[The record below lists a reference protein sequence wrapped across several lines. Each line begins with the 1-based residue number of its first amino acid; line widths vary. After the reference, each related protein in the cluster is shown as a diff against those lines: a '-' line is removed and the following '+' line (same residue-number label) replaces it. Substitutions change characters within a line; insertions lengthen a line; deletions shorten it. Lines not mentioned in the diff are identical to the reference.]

1 MDPMN
6 MPANDELHSLLEYRG
21 PCASVYVPF
30 HPGKREL
37 RADLLTL
44 KNEIDA
50 AEGKLTALEVRPT
63 EARDMLR
70 PAAALIEDLGFWLQR
85 GQGVVL
91 FLNKGGM
98 RAYHLPYPCP
108 EWLVVARRFH
118 CKPLLTALSHNLHFY
133 VLALTLNQTRL
144 LRCTMYTHEPV
155 EVPNIPKGLD
165 DFQKYDVPPER
176 GRPVHHPAP
185 IPTPDRR
192 GGGGG
197 PEFMPDRKEV
207 IYQYFRRVDDGVCRV
222 LRDEKIPLILAGV
235 EHLLPLYREGSRYGN
250 IIEPAIAGSQ
260 ERVADE
266 KLVEQARAI
275 MKPRYDQARRAAEER
290 LGAALSARKAS
301 TDLKEVLS
309 AASQG
314 KVATLFIRDNVN
326 RWGTFD
332 PRAADMQLHREPQ
345 PGDEELTDLAA
356 ALTHLNR
363 GTIFTGNGTPPNNA
377 EVAAE
382 FRY

>member
-1 MDPMN
+1 MN

-37 RADLLTL
+37 RADLLML
-44 KNEIDA
+44 KNEVDA
-50 AEGKLTALEVRPT
+50 AEGKLTALGVRPT
-63 EARDMLR
+63 EAREMLR
-70 PAAALIEDLGFWLQR
+70 PAAALIDDLGFWLQR
-85 GQGVVL
+85 GQGVAL
-91 FLNKGGM
+91 FLNKGSM

-118 CKPLLTALSHNLHFY
+118 CKPLLTAMSHNLHFY

-155 EVPNIPKGLD
+155 EVPNIPAGLD
-165 DFQKYDVPPER
+165 DFQKYDVFEKNAAI
-176 GRPVHHPAP
+176 HHTAP
-185 IPTPDRR
+185 LPNADRR

-197 PEFMPDRKEV
+197 PDIGPHRKEV
-207 IYQYFRRVDDGVCRV
+207 LYIYFRRVDDGVCHV
-222 LRDEKIPLILAGV
+222 LREEKAPLVLAGV
-235 EHLLPLYREGSRYGN
+235 DHLLPLYREGSRYGN
-250 IIEPAIAGSQ
+250 IIEPAIIGSQ

-290 LGAALSARKAS
+290 LGAALSAGKGSA
-301 TDLKEVLS
+301 DLKEVLS

-314 KVATLFIRDNVN
+314 RVATLFVRDNVK

-345 PGDEELTDLAA
+345 PGDDELTDLAA